1 MCVALDWY
9 AESPAQ
15 AQVCNLECHALV
27 IHQQVLWLQVPV
39 HHTMLVAVRQPLD
52 ELVEHALHHSATAGG
67 LVMQINM
74 GS

>member
-1 MCVALDWY
+1 MRVALDWY
-9 AESPAQ
+9 AECPAQ

-52 ELVEHALHHSATAGG
+52 ELVEHALHYSTTAVG
-67 LVMQINM
+67 LVTHM
-74 GS
+74 GL